1 MQNSHLIVSDPC
13 MRISMQ
19 GRLSAALAVA
29 EANADRAEQ
38 IEKEAATAQLQ
49 FAKVTQQAATP

>member
-1 MQNSHLIVSDPC
+1 

>member
-1 MQNSHLIVSDPC
+1 MMPFPRHLNFGYVC
-13 MRISMQ
+13 AQ

-38 IEKEAATAQLQ
+38 IEREAAKAQLQ
-49 FAKVTQQAATP
+49 FAKVQQLQRF